1 MYSLPHTE
9 RKAKARCKQFKKTM
23 RYTKTLIILI
33 FLATFFAACSQTN
46 SDNTNYNLGIYQ
58 LRQGDYEKAIEFLS
72 KAIEENPKDTDAYY
86 NRGVARQNIKLDSLS
101 IFDYDKVVELRPTDF
116 EAYDNRGVAKMR
128 LGKNDEAIEDYKMA
142 IKVNPNFALAYSNMG
157 NAYRIKL
164 DFDKACE
171 NWKKALELGHENC
184 REKIRIN
191 CK

>member
-1 MYSLPHTE
+1 
-9 RKAKARCKQFKKTM
+9 M
-23 RYTKTLIILI
+23 RYTETLIVLI
-33 FLATFFAACSQTN
+33 FSTTCFVACGQTN
-46 SDNTNYNLGIYQ
+46 SNDTNYNLGIYH

-72 KAIEENPKDTDAYY
+72 KAIDENPKDTNAYY

-101 IFDYDKVVELRPTDF
+101 IYDYDKVVELRQTDI

-128 LGKNDEAIEDYKMA
+128 LGKNDEAIEDYKKA

-171 NWKKALELGHENC
+171 SWKKALELGHESC